1 MSIEIKHPFVLETDE
16 VFFSEDDT
24 SNYATD
30 EEEEDSS
37 EDSDELSEDYT
48 PNVTV
53 E

>member
-1 MSIEIKHPFVLETDE
+1 MSIKIKHPFFVLETDE
-16 VFFSEDDT
+16 IFFSEDDT

-37 EDSDELSEDYT
+37 EDSDELSEDY